1 MCKGAGIQPNGRHAL
16 MSGEPQILNLGKVR
30 SVPLLPHFKT
40 KLAPWGPTCQ
50 PCCCQMFP
58 KSARDVWGA
67 AAAASAE
74 PAPGRVLCSAKLL
87 VLARL
92 YTTGNREEPLTT
104 RGKEVG
110 ERVSSAHFLPI
121 AESRRWKTV
130 RRHESS
136 LVVAGTSLGY
146 LSLFGGSLSA
156 PKICL
161 TLQGRGWLQGVKV
174 KKL

>member
-1 MCKGAGIQPNGRHAL
+1 
-16 MSGEPQILNLGKVR
+16 
-30 SVPLLPHFKT
+30 
-40 KLAPWGPTCQ
+40 
-50 PCCCQMFP
+50 MFP

-92 YTTGNREEPLTT
+92 HTTGNREEPLTT
-104 RGKEVG
+104 RGKEVE
-110 ERVSSAHFLPI
+110 ERVSSICFLPI

-146 LSLFGGSLSA
+146 LSHVGALSLS
-156 PKICL
+156 P
-161 TLQGRGWLQGVKV
+161 RSV
-174 KKL
+174 

>member
-1 MCKGAGIQPNGRHAL
+1 
-16 MSGEPQILNLGKVR
+16 
-30 SVPLLPHFKT
+30 
-40 KLAPWGPTCQ
+40 
-50 PCCCQMFP
+50 MFP

-74 PAPGRVLCSAKLL
+74 LAPGRVLCSAKLL

-121 AESRRWKTV
+121 AESRRWKTEKACV
-130 RRHESS
+130 FPGSGWNFFGIPFS
-136 LVVAGTSLGY
+136 LWG
-146 LSLFGGSLSA
+146 LSLCPQDLFDTAGEGLAAGG
-156 PKICL
+156 
-161 TLQGRGWLQGVKV
+161 
-174 KKL
+174 